1 METTRTSG
9 SSIANSLGIGSG
21 VDMVSLAEEL
31 ARAQFEPRQ
40 QRLAHE
46 PADDVSFNQRLRA
59 LLRHWR
65 RGIDRATFR
74 R

>member
-40 QRLAHE
+40 QRLENKSEVLERQISTA
-46 PADDVSFNQRLRA
+46 S
-59 LLRHWR
+59 
-65 RGIDRATFR
+65 T
-74 R
+74 